1 MTIAVVIFSV
11 MLGGAAILMPAKRKL
26 MVDVESNQKGKV
38 KYVTQ
43 KKAMKQEKKTH
54 FLQDN
59 EKGNY

>member
-1 MTIAVVIFSV
+1 
-11 MLGGAAILMPAKRKL
+11 MPAKRKL